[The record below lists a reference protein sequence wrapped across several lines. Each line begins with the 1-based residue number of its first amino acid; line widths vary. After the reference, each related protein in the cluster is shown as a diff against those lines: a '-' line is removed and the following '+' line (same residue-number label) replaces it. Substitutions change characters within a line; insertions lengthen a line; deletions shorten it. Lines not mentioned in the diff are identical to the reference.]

1 MRLRGTGA
9 CLIAVLLLGTA
20 AVGIGAALQAPLAHA
35 LTLGQ
40 LEGLLQQARSQKKGL
55 DAVVA
60 RLDARLSV
68 ISDQLQGLNRNIAD
82 VTAALNARQAA
93 YDVLQAKL
101 IARKRQLAAAQQ
113 HLRWQQMVF
122 ADRVVQSYK
131 SGEIDYLA
139 VLLGSNGYEDM
150 ISRVSLISD
159 LVRSDNSMVGDL
171 TSSRDAV
178 AAEKRE
184 VAGQTAQAKQL
195 RDQVKQKSD
204 QLAALRAEQLAT
216 QASTKGARRA
226 KTQALAGVEKNI
238 GAWEAQEATLAA
250 ESQGLAGVIQGLAG
264 NGDGKATG
272 VLQWPVVG
280 PVTSPFGWRIHPI
293 FHVRKFHTGI
303 DIGVGYGT
311 SIHAADGGRVIYAT
325 WMSGYGNTTII
336 DHGNGIS
343 TLYAHQSTI
352 LISSGSVTKGQV
364 IGYVGA
370 TGYATGP
377 HLHFEVRVNGNP
389 VNPLGYLH

>member
-1 MRLRGTGA
+1 VRLRGTVA

-20 AVGIGAALQAPLAHA
+20 AVGIGAALQTSPAHA

-40 LEGLLQQARSQKKGL
+40 LEALLQQARSKKKGL
-55 DAVVA
+55 DTVVA

-68 ISDQLQGLNRNIAD
+68 ISDKLQSLNRGIAD
-82 VTAALNARQAA
+82 VTATLDARQAA
-93 YDVLQAKL
+93 YDALQAKL
-101 IARKRQLAAAQQ
+101 TAKKRQLVVAQQ

-122 ADRVVQSYK
+122 AERVVQTYK
-131 SGEIDYLA
+131 SGEVDYLA

-159 LVRSDNSMVGDL
+159 LVRSDNDMVGDL
-171 TSSRDAV
+171 TSSRDTV
-178 AAEKRE
+178 AAQKRE
-184 VAGQTAQAKQL
+184 VADQTAAARRL
-195 RDQVKQKSD
+195 RDEVQRKSD
-204 QLAALRAEQLAT
+204 QLAALKADQLAT
-216 QASTKGARRA
+216 LASTKDARRA
-226 KTQALAGVEKNI
+226 KTQALAGVEKSI
-238 GAWEAQEATLAA
+238 SAWEAQEAVLAT

-272 VLQWPVVG
+272 SLQWPVAG

-303 DIGVGYGT
+303 DIGAGYGT
-311 SIHAADGGRVIYAT
+311 PIHAADGGRVIYAT

-336 DHGNGIS
+336 DHGSGIS
-343 TLYAHQSTI
+343 TLYAHQSSV

>member
-1 MRLRGTGA
+1 LRLRGILA
-9 CLIAVLLLGTA
+9 CLAAVLLLGTA
-20 AVGIGAALQAPLAHA
+20 VGGIGAALSASPAHA

-40 LEGLLQQARSQKKGL
+40 LEALLQQARSKKKGL
-55 DAVVA
+55 DTVVA

-68 ISDQLQGLNRNIAD
+68 ISDKLQSLNRGIAD
-82 VTAALNARQAA
+82 VTATLNARQAA
-93 YDVLQAKL
+93 YDALQAKL
-101 IARKRQLAAAQQ
+101 TAKKRQLVVARQ

-122 ADRVVQSYK
+122 AERVVQTYK
-131 SGEIDYLA
+131 SGDIDYLA
-139 VLLGSNGYEDM
+139 VLLGSSGYEDM
-150 ISRVSLISD
+150 ISRVSFISD

-184 VAGQTAQAKQL
+184 VADQTAVAKRL
-195 RDQVKQKSD
+195 RNEVKQKSD
-204 QLAALRAEQLAT
+204 QLAALKADQLAT
-216 QASTKGARRA
+216 QASTRSARHA
-226 KTQALAGVEKNI
+226 KAQALAGVEKNI
-238 GAWEAQEATLAA
+238 NAWEAQEAVLAT

-272 VLQWPVVG
+272 SLQWPVAG
-280 PVTSPFGWRIHPI
+280 PVTSPFDWRIHPI

-311 SIHAADGGRVIYAT
+311 PIHAADGGRVIYAT
-325 WMSGYGNTTII
+325 WMTGYGNTTII
-336 DHGNGIS
+336 DHGSGIS
-343 TLYAHQSTI
+343 TLYAHQSSI

-377 HLHFEVRVNGNP
+377 HLHFEVRINGNP

>member
-1 MRLRGTGA
+1 VRLRGTVA
-9 CLIAVLLLGTA
+9 CLSAVLLLGTA
-20 AVGIGAALQAPLAHA
+20 ALGIGAALPASPAHA

-40 LEGLLQQARSQKKGL
+40 LEALLQQARSTKKGL
-55 DAVVA
+55 DTVVA

-68 ISDQLQGLNRNIAD
+68 ISDKLQSLNRGIAD
-82 VTAALNARQAA
+82 VTATLNARQAA
-93 YDVLQAKL
+93 YDALQAKL
-101 IARKRQLAAAQQ
+101 TAKRRQLVVAQQ

-122 ADRVVQSYK
+122 SERVVQTYK
-131 SGEIDYLA
+131 SGEVDYLA
-139 VLLGSNGYEDM
+139 VLLGSSGYEDM

-159 LVRSDNSMVGDL
+159 LVRSDNDMVGDL
-171 TSSRDAV
+171 TGSRDTV
-178 AAEKRE
+178 AAQKRE
-184 VAGQTAQAKQL
+184 VADQTAAARLL
-195 RDQVKQKSD
+195 RDEVKRKSD
-204 QLAALRAEQLAT
+204 QLAALKADQLAT
-216 QASTKGARRA
+216 QASTKEARRA

-238 GAWEAQEATLAA
+238 NAWEAQEAVLAT

-272 VLQWPVVG
+272 SLHGPVAG

-303 DIGVGYGT
+303 DIGAGYGT
-311 SIHAADGGRVIYAT
+311 PIHAADGGRVIYAT

-336 DHGNGIS
+336 DHGSGIS
-343 TLYAHQSTI
+343 TLYAHQSSV
-352 LISSGSVTKGQV
+352 LISSGSVSKGQV

-389 VNPLGYLH
+389 ANPLSYLH

>member
-1 MRLRGTGA
+1 VRLRGTGA
-9 CLIAVLLLGTA
+9 RLIAVLLLGTA
-20 AVGIGAALQAPLAHA
+20 AAGIGAALQAPPAHA

-68 ISDQLQGLNRNIAD
+68 ISDTLQGLDRGITD
-82 VTAALNARQAA
+82 VTATLNARQAA
-93 YDVLQAKL
+93 YDALQAKL
-101 IARKRQLAAAQQ
+101 IAKKRQLAAAQQ
-113 HLRWQQMVF
+113 HLRWQQIVF

-150 ISRVSLISD
+150 ISRVSLLSD

-178 AAEKRE
+178 AVEKRE
-184 VAGQTAQAKQL
+184 VADQTAVAMRL
-195 RDQVKQKSD
+195 RDEVKQKSD
-204 QLAALRAEQLAT
+204 QLAALKAEQIAT

-226 KTQALAGVEKNI
+226 KAQALAGVEKNI
-238 GAWEAQEATLAA
+238 NAWEAQEAVLAT

-311 SIHAADGGRVIYAT
+311 PIHAADGGRVIYAT
-325 WMSGYGNTTII
+325 WMTGYGNTTII
-336 DHGNGIS
+336 DHGSGIS
-343 TLYAHQSTI
+343 TLYAHQSSI

-377 HLHFEVRVNGNP
+377 HLHFEVRINGNP

>member
-1 MRLRGTGA
+1 VRLRGTGA

-20 AVGIGAALQAPLAHA
+20 AVGIGAALQAPPAHA

-82 VTAALNARQAA
+82 VTATLNARQAA

-113 HLRWQQMVF
+113 HLRWQQKVF

-184 VAGQTAQAKQL
+184 VAGQTAQAKRL

-311 SIHAADGGRVIYAT
+311 PIHAADGGRVIYAT

>member
-9 CLIAVLLLGTA
+9 RLAAVLLLGTA
-20 AVGIGAALQAPLAHA
+20 VAGFGVALPPPPAHA

-40 LEGLLQQARSQKKGL
+40 LEALLQQARSTKKGL
-55 DAVVA
+55 DTVVA
-60 RLDARLSV
+60 RLDAQLSV
-68 ISDQLQGLNRNIAD
+68 ISDKLHGLDRSVAD
-82 VTAALNARQAA
+82 VSAVLRQRQTA
-93 YDVLQAKL
+93 YDALHAQLVAK
-101 IARKRQLAAAQQ
+101 KHQLAAAEQ

-122 ADRVVQSYK
+122 AERVVQSYK
-131 SGEIDYLA
+131 AGDIDYLA
-139 VLLGSNGYEDM
+139 ALLGSSSYEDM
-150 ISRVSLISD
+150 ISRVRLISD
-159 LVRSDNSMVGDL
+159 LMRSDNDMVGEL
-171 TSSRDAV
+171 TASRDAV
-178 AAEKRE
+178 AAEKRD
-184 VAGQTAQAKQL
+184 VADQTAAAGRL
-195 RDQVKQKSD
+195 RDDVKRKRD
-204 QLAALRAEQLAT
+204 QLASLQADQLAT
-216 QASTKGARRA
+216 QASTKQARRA
-226 KTQALAGVEKNI
+226 KAQALAGVDKSI
-238 GAWEAQEATLAA
+238 SGWEAQEATLAA

-272 VLQWPVVG
+272 VMQWPVVG

-311 SIHAADGGRVIYAT
+311 PIHAADGGRVIYAT

-336 DHGNGIS
+336 DHGSGIS
-343 TLYAHQSTI
+343 TLYAHQSSI
-352 LISSGSVTKGQV
+352 LIGSGSVTKGQV